1 MELLPIEQ
9 ERLLVELAPHSC
21 EPGYLARR
29 LDALD
34 EGSVWGESG
43 DIQALKVAG
52 LIEYVGDPC
61 ESHAVV
67 KVGDQMVR
75 QTIGAYDAFSLT
87 SNGVLYLRH
96 CRRERI
102 VGKVRLALEVAGSL
116 SAIITLV
123 LTILSAASASTVP

>member
-9 ERLLVELAPHSC
+9 ERMLVELAPHSC

-34 EGSVWGESG
+34 EGLVWDESG
-43 DIQALKVAG
+43 CIQALRAAR

-61 ESHAVV
+61 ERSAVV
-67 KVGDQMVR
+67 EVRDQLVQ
-75 QTIGAYDAFSLT
+75 QTIRTCDAFSLT
-87 SNGVLYLRH
+87 SNGTLYLRH

-123 LTILSAASASTVP
+123 LTVMAAVSANTAP